1 MTSNE
6 RLVFGLLS
14 GLLALLLL
22 VWFWQPI
29 IQAAQ
34 TVFILLLS
42 VGLLVSYTRWVYA
55 ERAVRSWLCPALL
68 LGCLLLAIGVKM
80 AAYGHAHVVSYVRE
94 ERWISET
101 VYYEPEYEGEGAA
114 LALLL
119 GGPLVGLG
127 VLLLGVGPGQRGRQF
142 FHYLVL
148 LGMPYPVAALIF
160 FPSIGTKPHYEQG
173 ESLPLV
179 AGSLRVVGK
188 ELPYRIY
195 LTPK

>member
-14 GLLALLLL
+14 GLLGVALL
-22 VWFWQPI
+22 VWFWEPI
-29 IQAAQ
+29 AQAAR
-34 TVFILLLS
+34 TVFILLAS
-42 VGLLVSYTRWVYA
+42 VGLLVYYARWVYA
-55 ERAVRSWLCPALL
+55 ERALRSWLAPALL
-68 LGCLLLAIGVKM
+68 LGCLLLAAGVKT
-80 AAYGHAHVVSYVRE
+80 AVYERAHTVSYVRE

-101 VYYEPEYEGEGAA
+101 VYYEPEYEGEELA

-119 GGPLVGLG
+119 GGPLVGIG

-148 LGMPYPVAALIF
+148 LGMPYPVAALWF
-160 FPSIGTKPHYEQG
+160 FAPIGAKPRYEQG

-188 ELPYRIY
+188 ESPYRIY
-195 LTPK
+195 LTQQ